1 MKIFISIASYQDPLL
16 FPTIFS
22 AYNSAQNKESLVFS
36 ICDQSDEG
44 IDIDSIPF
52 CDQIHYDHIDPLLS
66 KGPCWARSR
75 IQSFYQGEEYFL
87 QIDSHTIFTDNWDS
101 MLIDQLNK
109 IKANSANDSYFKKP
123 IITSYPRAFEVL
135 DYENYKFKLFT
146 SDKNTQLLRY
156 RKEFIFSKGSYSR
169 QVGIPT
175 QSKNIAHGI
184 LIAAGCIFSYGSFV
198 EDVPYDPRFYF
209 YGEELSIA
217 LRAFTK
223 GYSFFHI
230 PEIPLFHLYTDVN
243 NLTRK
248 LHWDPEDDKDRAV
261 KWSELDR
268 KSLERLDLLFT
279 ENLEGKFGLGDERTL
294 SEYAKISG
302 IDLKNKKILD
312 LNKATESDFLES
324 LHWKI
329 NPLKQ

>member
-1 MKIFISIASYQDPLL
+1 MRIFVSIASYQDPLL

-22 AYNSAQNKESLVFS
+22 AYNSAQNKENLIFS
-36 ICDQSDEG
+36 ICDQSDKG
-44 IDIDSIPF
+44 IDIDAIPF
-52 CDQIHYDHIDPLLS
+52 RNQIHYEHVDPLLS

-75 IQSFYQGEEYFL
+75 LQSFYGGEEYFL
-87 QIDSHTIFTDNWDS
+87 QIDSHTIFLDNWDAI
-101 MLIDQLNK
+101 LIEQLKK
-109 IKANSANDSYFKKP
+109 IKANAINDAYFKKP

-146 SDKNTQLLRY
+146 SDKRTQILRY

-175 QSKNIAHGI
+175 QNNNIEHGI
-184 LIAAGCIFSYGSFV
+184 LIAAGCIFSEGLFV
-198 EDVPYDPRFYF
+198 KEIPYDPRFYF

-223 GYSFFHI
+223 GYSIFHI
-230 PEIPLFHLYTDVN
+230 PEIPLFHLYTDVK

-248 LHWDPEDDKDRAV
+248 LHWDPEDDKERAI

-268 KSLERLDLLFT
+268 KSLNRLDLLFT
-279 ENLEGKFGLGDERTL
+279 KNLQGDFGLGNQRTL
-294 SEYAKISG
+294 SDYSKISG

-312 LNKATESDFLES
+312 LSKATESGFLES
-324 LHWKI
+324 IDWKM
-329 NPLKQ
+329 NPL

>member
-22 AYNSAQNKESLVFS
+22 AYNSAQNKENLIFS

-44 IDIDSIPF
+44 IDIDAIPF
-52 CDQIHYDHIDPLLS
+52 RNQIHYEHVDPLLS

-75 IQSFYQGEEYFL
+75 LQSFYQGEEYFL
-87 QIDSHTIFTDNWDS
+87 QIDSHTIFLDNWDAI
-101 MLIDQLNK
+101 LIERLKK
-109 IKANSANDSYFKKP
+109 IEANSKNDAYFKKP

-146 SDKNTQLLRY
+146 SDKRTQVLRY

-175 QSKNIAHGI
+175 QNNNIEHGI
-184 LIAAGCIFSYGSFV
+184 LIAAGCIFSKGLFIR
-198 EDVPYDPRFYF
+198 EIPYDPRFYF

-217 LRAFTK
+217 LRAFTN
-223 GYSFFHI
+223 GYSIFHI
-230 PEIPLFHLYTDVN
+230 PEIPLFHLYTDVK

-248 LHWDPEDDKDRAV
+248 LHWDPEDDKERAV

-279 ENLEGKFGLGDERTL
+279 QNLEGEFGLGRERTL
-294 SEYAKISG
+294 SDYSKMSG

-312 LNKATESDFLES
+312 FSKATQSEFLES
-324 LHWKI
+324 IDWKV
-329 NPLKQ
+329 NPLT